1 MRSGLARTAVEVAQ
15 VRAKESARSDRL
27 FDDPFAEVFLRA
39 ALGDEPAGEE
49 QTPEL
54 AAWKAVIEF
63 NVVVRTRFFDDYLT
77 ESAAAGC
84 RQVVILGA
92 GLDVRAYRL
101 DWPPETRLFEVDLAE
116 VLEFK
121 DEVLDAQDAKA
132 RCIRTPVPA
141 DLRES
146 WEQDLLAA
154 GYDPSVPTVW
164 LVEGLLIYL
173 TAEEAATLLG
183 RIGEL
188 SPPGSR
194 ITFEHANTGR
204 ASAATEANAVPAL
217 RALNALVK
225 GGLGDDTLIWL
236 AEHGWAPTLH
246 DRAQAAADYGR
257 PVTGRPNGGLATAER
272 TAD

>member
-1 MRSGLARTAVEVAQ
+1 MRSGLARTAIEVAQ
-15 VRAKESARSDRL
+15 VRANESARADRL
-27 FDDPFAEVFLRA
+27 FDDPFARVFLQA
-39 ALGDEPAGEE
+39 ALGDEPEAEE
-49 QTPEL
+49 PSPEL

-63 NVVVRTRFFDDYLT
+63 NVVIRTRFFDDYLT

-101 DWPPETRLFEVDLAE
+101 EWPPETRVFEVDLAE
-116 VLEFK
+116 VLDFK
-121 DEVLDAQDAKA
+121 GEVLEAEGAKA
-132 RCIRTPVPA
+132 ACIRTPVPA

-146 WEQDLLAA
+146 WEDDLKAA
-154 GYDPSVPTVW
+154 GYDPAVRTVW

-173 TAEEAATLLG
+173 TAEEAAALLD
-183 RIGEL
+183 RIGAL
-188 SPPGSR
+188 SPAGSR

-217 RALNALVK
+217 RKLNELVK
-225 GGLGDDTLIWL
+225 GGLGDHTLEWL
-236 AEHGWAPTLH
+236 AEHGWAPSLY

-257 PVTGRPNGGLATAER
+257 PVTGRPNGGLATASR
-272 TAD
+272 TV

>member
-1 MRSGLARTAVEVAQ
+1 MRSGLARTAIEVAQ
-15 VRAKESARSDRL
+15 VRAKESAREDRL
-27 FDDPFAEVFLRA
+27 FDDQFAGIFLRT
-39 ALGDEPAGEE
+39 ALGDEPEAEE

-63 NVVVRTRFFDDYLT
+63 NVVIRTRFFDDYLT

-101 DWPPETRLFEVDLAE
+101 EWPPETRVFEVDLAE

-121 DEVLDAQDAKA
+121 QEVLDAEGAKPG
-132 RCIRTPVPA
+132 CIRVPVPA

-146 WEQDLLAA
+146 WQDDLKAA
-154 GYDPSVPTVW
+154 GYDPTVRTAW

-173 TAEEAATLLG
+173 TAQEAAALLET
-183 RIGEL
+183 IGAL
-188 SPPGSR
+188 SPAGSR

-204 ASAATEANAVPAL
+204 ASAATEAKAVPAL
-217 RALNALVK
+217 AKLNELVK
-225 GGLGDDTLIWL
+225 GGLGDQTLEWL
-236 AEHGWAPTLH
+236 AEHGWDPALH
-246 DRAQAAADYGR
+246 DRAEAAAGYGR
-257 PVTGRPNGGLATAER
+257 PVTGRPNGGLATAVR
-272 TAD
+272 TA